1 MNKKIILGTAQ
12 FSGSYGILNEA
23 KENIR
28 VNKIL
33 NIAEKGNIKF
43 LDTAYNYGKSQSL
56 IGKYGAEKFKII
68 SKIPNLDNNSNTVDF
83 IRESL
88 DKIFNDL
95 KIKKID
101 TILFH
106 DSDQLLSKKGEEL
119 FKALN
124 RYKDNKL
131 IKRIGA
137 SIYNDIDSEKLLNH
151 FDLDVIQA
159 PFNLFDNENLNNG
172 FLSKIKSR
180 NIEFHA
186 RSIFLQGVLLSKI
199 QDIPKKLFSLFPN
212 LEILNE
218 FCNDNKITR
227 LEACLNYVNSIKEID
242 YMVIGVDSE
251 VQLNSILKIKPETYS
266 FKNLK
271 FQKNNFIDP
280 RIWK

>member
-23 KENIR
+23 KENIH

-56 IGKYGAEKFKII
+56 IGKYGAEKFNII
-68 SKIPNLDNNSNTVDF
+68 SKIPNFENKSNTVDF
-83 IRESL
+83 VRKSL

-95 KIKKID
+95 KITNID
-101 TILFH
+101 SILFH

-119 FKALN
+119 FKVLN
-124 RYKDNKL
+124 SYKENKL

-137 SIYNDIDSEKLLNH
+137 SIYNDIDSDKLLNH
-151 FDLDVIQA
+151 FDLNIIQA
-159 PFNLFDNENLNNG
+159 PFNLFDNEKLNNG

-186 RSIFLQGVLLSKI
+186 RSIFLQGVLLSQI
-199 QDIPKKLFSLFPN
+199 QDIPKKLCSLFPN
-212 LEILNE
+212 LEILDA
-218 FCNDNKITR
+218 FCNDNKISR

-251 VQLNSILKIKPETYS
+251 VQLNSILKIKPECYS

-271 FQKNNFIDP
+271 FQKNNLIDP
-280 RIWK
+280 RTW

>member
-1 MNKKIILGTAQ
+1 MNNKIILGTAQ

-56 IGKYGAEKFKII
+56 IGNYGADKFKII
-68 SKIPNLDNNSNTVDF
+68 SKIPNFDNNSNTVYF
-83 IRESL
+83 IRKSL
-88 DKIFNDL
+88 DEIFNDL

-119 FKALN
+119 FKALST
-124 RYKDNKL
+124 YKDNKL

-159 PFNLFDNENLNNG
+159 PFNLFDNENLTNG

-186 RSIFLQGVLLSKI
+186 RSVFLQGILLSKI
-199 QDIPKKLFSLFPN
+199 QDIPKKLCSLFPN
-212 LEILNE
+212 LVILDE

-251 VQLNSILKIKPETYS
+251 VQLNSILKTKPEIYS

-271 FQKNNFIDP
+271 FQKNNFNDP
-280 RIWK
+280 RKW

>member
-83 IRESL
+83 IRKSL

-124 RYKDNKL
+124 TYKDNKL

-159 PFNLFDNENLNNG
+159 PFNLFDNENLTNG

-199 QDIPKKLFSLFPN
+199 QDIPKKLSSLFPN
-212 LEILNE
+212 LEILDE

-251 VQLNSILKIKPETYS
+251 VQLNSILKTKPESYS

-271 FQKNNFIDP
+271 FKKNNFIDP
-280 RIWK
+280 RKW

>member
-68 SKIPNLDNNSNTVDF
+68 SKIPNLDNNSNTIDF
-83 IRESL
+83 IRKSL
-88 DKIFNDL
+88 DEIFNDL

-106 DSDQLLSKKGEEL
+106 DSNQLLSKKGEEL
-119 FKALN
+119 FEALN

-131 IKRIGA
+131 IKKIGA

-159 PFNLFDNENLNNG
+159 PFNLFDNENLKNG

-186 RSIFLQGVLLSKI
+186 RSIFLQGVLLSKV
-199 QDIPKKLFSLFPN
+199 QDIPQKLCSLFPN
-212 LEILNE
+212 LEILDE
-218 FCNDNKITR
+218 FCIENKITR
-227 LEACLNYVNSIKEID
+227 LEACLNYVNSVNEID
-242 YMVIGVDSE
+242 YMVVGVDNE
-251 VQLNSILKIKPETYS
+251 VQLNSILKIKPES
-266 FKNLK
+266 FNFKNLK